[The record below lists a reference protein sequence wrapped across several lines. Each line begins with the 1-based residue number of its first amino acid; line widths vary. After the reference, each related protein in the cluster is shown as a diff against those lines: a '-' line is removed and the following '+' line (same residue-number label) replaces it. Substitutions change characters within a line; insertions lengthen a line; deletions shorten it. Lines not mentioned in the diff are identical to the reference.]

1 MALTLLTSHI
11 HAPAPAGCWSFVGKA
26 RVDADA
32 ALMTNQPRGS

>member
-11 HAPAPAGCWSFVGKA
+11 SGPAVAGSWSFAGKQ
-26 RVDADA
+26 RVDVDA